1 LSKSA
6 ISKRYAKALVEI
18 ANEKDLLES
27 FAGELGK
34 INSLLKRET
43 ALRLLLESPTLAV
56 EKKSAMMADVVQAM
70 ECSEGIRNFVCLLTL
85 KDRIQFISQIYTEYI
100 KLADEIR
107 GIVRARVESATK
119 LTKAQIASIKE
130 GLEQQTGKTVNLNT
144 RVNSELLGGLKAE
157 VGGKVFDGSIKTQLQ
172 RIEDT
177 LKKG

>member
-1 LSKSA
+1 MSKSA
-6 ISKRYAKALVEI
+6 ISKRYAKALVEL

-27 FAGELGK
+27 YAGELAQM
-34 INSLLKRET
+34 NSLLQRET

-56 EKKSAMMADVVQAM
+56 EKKTAMMADVAQAM
-70 ECSEGIRNFVCLLTL
+70 ECSEGIRNFVGLLTL
-85 KDRIQFISQIYTEYI
+85 KDRLRYISQIYAEYI
-100 KLADEIR
+100 KLADEIG
-107 GIVRARVESATK
+107 GIVRAQVESATK

-144 RVNSELLGGLKAE
+144 RVNSALLGGLKAE

>member
-6 ISKRYAKALVEI
+6 ISKRYAKALVEL
-18 ANEKDLLES
+18 ANEKDLLEPY
-27 FAGELGK
+27 AGELAQVNG
-34 INSLLKRET
+34 LLQRET

-56 EKKSAMMADVVQAM
+56 EKKTAMMADVAQAM
-70 ECSEGIRNFVCLLTL
+70 GCSEGIRNFVCLLTL
-85 KDRIQFISQIYTEYI
+85 KDRIQYISQIYTEYI

-119 LTKAQIASIKE
+119 LTKAQVESIKE
-130 GLEQQTGKTVNLNT
+130 GLEQQTGKTVSLNT
-144 RVNSELLGGLKAE
+144 KVNSALLGGLRAE

>member
-1 LSKSA
+1 MSKSA